1 MNRYQPL
8 GTVGV
13 ILGVVFALVGAVRA
27 EEEPMPEL
35 LPAPAPEAG
44 VDRLG
49 DPLPPRALARLGS
62 ARLRHGSYISFLGFS
77 PDNKEIVTRD
87 GSGLWR
93 VWSAADGKEV
103 RTFGGL
109 TPANVVYGTN
119 LLSADGRFLAG
130 AGAPDRV
137 LRLWEVASGKE
148 LWAAPGNAYAMP
160 LAFGRDGT
168 TLLTR
173 GNTGEVQLRDATN
186 GKELWQ
192 TKLGPQARLAVPVFA
207 PDGKS
212 VALKSNDGSLKLLDA
227 ATGQPLPHFTV
238 QLDIKK
244 FVMIYGAPVFSPDG
258 KLLATACAERRDNQF
273 VGVVHIWETESGR
286 ELRQMNG
293 PADGRRAP
301 VPAFTP
307 DFRAVAWAAQDGT
320 IRLHDLE
327 TGKET
332 RKIGEPQP
340 ERAASGT
347 PMFSPDGKVLLW
359 RTLTGNSV
367 AWDLDADKEI
377 VLGSNGPGLFV
388 GTLAFAADGK
398 TLAATMANY
407 SVRLWDLPSG
417 KERFGEGNGH
427 AGNILAL
434 ALSPDGQTA
443 TSIGG
448 DRTLRRWEVSTG
460 RELLQVSLGQTARFN
475 ISAVSPDGRTAA
487 IGLFKDNVFN
497 TIELW
502 DTAAGKPT
510 RQIEVDQPLDFASL
524 SFSADSKTLLARDRS
539 ATLRLWEAS
548 SGKVVAQ
555 VVQQATGTDQSI
567 GGRGALS
574 PDGKVVASVWTLR
587 NLANNRNSYEVR
599 LWQVSTGKLV
609 GRIPLTAT
617 FVSNM
622 AFAPDG
628 RTLAVIHNNLVAPAA
643 RPAVPNYSIS
653 LYEVASGKERCQWT
667 PEGRANA
674 LAFAPDGRS
683 LAVGFMDGMI
693 RLLSVQTGQALG
705 QLKGHHGTVQQL
717 VFAANGRQ
725 LLTGGSDGSPLLWDP
740 ASVIPPPAAS
750 AGELTTAQLD
760 ALWTELAGDDAGKAY
775 RALGTLTADPAKVV
789 PWLRERLKPA
799 VGFETVRIDKLIAD
813 LDSDKFAVRQQAAD
827 ELEKLG
833 ELAVPALEKVLET
846 KPSLNVRQRV
856 DELLGKVTTFQ
867 VPADVLHAIRAVEV
881 LERIGTPEAKQ
892 VVESL
897 AKGAP
902 GARLT
907 QNAQRTSDR
916 LRPKSD
922 KD

>member
-1 MNRYQPL
+1 MPIQRKKL
-8 GTVGV
+8 LSTIGV
-13 ILGVVFALVGAVRA
+13 ILGVVLALAGAARAA
-27 EEEPMPEL
+27 EEPIPEL

-62 ARLRHGSYISFLGFS
+62 ARLRHGNYISFLGFS
-77 PDNKEIVTRD
+77 PDAKEIVTRD

-93 VWSAADGKEV
+93 VWNAADGKEI
-103 RTFGGL
+103 RAFGHVNA
-109 TPANVVYGTN
+109 TNVIYASTN
-119 LLSADGRFLAG
+119 LVSADGRFLAG
-130 AGAPDRV
+130 AGAPDRA

-148 LWAAPGNAYAMP
+148 LWAAPGSAYATP
-160 LAFGRDGT
+160 LAFAPDGT
-168 TLLTR
+168 TLLAR
-173 GNTGEVQLRDATN
+173 GTTGEVQLRDAMN

-212 VALKSNDGSLKLLDA
+212 VALKSNDGSIKVLDA
-227 ATGQPLPHFTV
+227 ATGQPVPHFAV

-244 FVMIYGAPVFSPDG
+244 FITIYGAPVFSPDG
-258 KLLATACAERRDNQF
+258 KFLASACAERRDNQF

-286 ELRQMNG
+286 ELRRIDG
-293 PADGRRAP
+293 PADGRRAL
-301 VPAFTP
+301 VPAFTS
-307 DFRAVAWAAQDGT
+307 DFRVVAWGAGDGT

-327 TGKET
+327 TGKEI

-340 ERAASGT
+340 ERAASAT
-347 PMFSPDGKVLLW
+347 PVFSPDGKILLW
-359 RTLTGNSV
+359 RTLVGGSV
-367 AWDLDADKEI
+367 VWDLEADKEI
-377 VLGSNGPGLFV
+377 VLGRNGPGVFA
-388 GTLAFAADGK
+388 GALAFAADGK

-417 KERFGEGNGH
+417 SERFGEASGH

-434 ALSPDGQTA
+434 AVSPDGQTA

-448 DRTLRRWEVSTG
+448 DRTLRRWEMSSG
-460 RELLQVSLGQTARFN
+460 RELLSVSLGATARFN
-475 ISAVSPDGRTAA
+475 IAALSPDGRTAA

-510 RQIEVDQPLDFASL
+510 RQIEVDQPLDYASL

-548 SGKVVAQ
+548 SGRQVGQ
-555 VVQQATGTDQSI
+555 VVQQPSPTEQPI
-567 GGRGALS
+567 GGRYLLS
-574 PDGKVVASVWTLR
+574 PDGKIVASVWNIR
-587 NLANNRNSYEVR
+587 NLANNRNTPEVR
-599 LWQVSTGKLV
+599 LWQVSTGKLA
-609 GRIPLTAT
+609 GRMSLTAT

-628 RTLAVIHNNLVAPAA
+628 RTLALLHNNVAT
-643 RPAVPNYSIS
+643 RPAVPSYSIS
-653 LYEVASGKERCQWT
+653 LYEIASGKERCQWT
-667 PEGRANA
+667 PEGRASA
-674 LAFAPDGRS
+674 LAFAPDSRS
-683 LAVGFMDGMI
+683 LAVGFLDGTI
-693 RLLSVQTGQALG
+693 RFLSTQSGETLG
-705 QLKGHHGTVQQL
+705 QRKGHHGTVQQL
-717 VFAANGRQ
+717 VFAGNGRQ
-725 LLTGGSDGSPLLWDP
+725 LLTGGSDGSPLLWD
-740 ASVIPPPAAS
+740 AAS
-750 AGELTTAQLD
+750 IATPVQMGELTAAQLD
-760 ALWTELAGDDAGKAY
+760 ALWTELASDDAGKAY

-789 PWLRERLKPA
+789 PCLRERVKPA
-799 VGFETVRIDKLIAD
+799 VGFETARIDKLIAD

-833 ELAVPALEKVLET
+833 ELAVPGLEKVLET
-846 KPSLNVRQRV
+846 KPSLNLRQRV

-867 VPADVLHAIRAVEV
+867 VPTDVLHSLRAVEV

-892 VVESL
+892 VVEAL

-907 QNAQRTSDR
+907 QDARRTLQR
-916 LRPKSD
+916 LRTKGN
-922 KD
+922 KG